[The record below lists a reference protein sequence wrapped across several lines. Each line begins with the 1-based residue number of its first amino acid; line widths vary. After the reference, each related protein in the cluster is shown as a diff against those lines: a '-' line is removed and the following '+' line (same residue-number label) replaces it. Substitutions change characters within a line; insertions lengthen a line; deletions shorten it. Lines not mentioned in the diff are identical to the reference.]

1 MEIYII
7 ILIALLLL
15 NVAVVFFL
23 WRRQSVT
30 SQPAENTVA
39 RPLYDELKSE
49 LQQKNEELLK
59 TASELAQMRERNRI
73 LSEEVDKLQEAF
85 RSEFKHI
92 ANELLEEKS
101 KKFTELN
108 EKNITNI
115 LQPLKERI
123 RDFEKKVEDT
133 YNQETREKAS
143 LRKELEQMMKLNQQ
157 VSEDATRL
165 TNALKGDSKVQG
177 DWGEVQLELLLEKAG
192 LLRDIH
198 YRKQENFKTEDGRNV
213 RPDYVINLPEEKH
226 FVIDSKVSLT
236 AYEHYYNSD
245 DESQRPKYL
254 QEHLASLSRHI
265 IDLGAKNYQQLY
277 GINAPDYVLLFV
289 PLEPALTLALRED
302 STLFEKA
309 LARNIVLVSPST
321 LLATLRTTS
330 FIWKQENQ
338 KRNVMEIAREGGALY
353 DKFVGFM
360 EDLIAVGKRL
370 DDTKKGYSDAMNKLF
385 ESSKKGDTIIGRIE
399 RLKGLGANATKQ
411 LPQNLLDRADND

>member
-1 MEIYII
+1 MELYII

-15 NVAVVFFL
+15 NAALVFFL
-23 WRRQSVT
+23 WRRQPAS
-30 SQPAENTVA
+30 SAPAENTVA
-39 RPLYDELKSE
+39 RPLYDELKNE

-59 TASELAQMRERNRI
+59 AASELSRAQERNLI
-73 LSEEVDKLQEAF
+73 LSEEVDKLQEVF

-108 EKNITNI
+108 EKNIGNI

-133 YNQETREKAS
+133 YSQETREKAS

-165 TNALKGDSKVQG
+165 TKALKGDSKVQG

-192 LLRDIH
+192 LLRDVH

-213 RPDYVINLPEEKH
+213 RPDYVINLPEDKH

-236 AYEHYYNSD
+236 AYENYYNTE
-245 DESQRPKYL
+245 DEIQRQKYL

-265 IDLGAKNYQQLY
+265 VDLGTKNYQQLY
-277 GINAPDYVLLFV
+277 GINAPDYVFLFV
-289 PLEPALTLALRED
+289 PLEPALTLALNED
-302 STLFEKA
+302 RTLFEKA
-309 LARNIVLVSPST
+309 LVRNVVLTSPSL
-321 LLATLRTTS
+321 LLAMLRQAS
-330 FIWKQENQ
+330 SIWKQENQ
-338 KRNVMEIAREGGALY
+338 KRYAQEIAREGGALY

-370 DDTKKGYSDAMNKLF
+370 EDADKEYKGAMNKLVD
-385 ESSKKGDTIIGRIE
+385 SPKKGDTIIGRIE
-399 RLKGLGANATKQ
+399 KLKTLGASATKQ
-411 LPQNLLDRADND
+411 LPQSLLDRADND

>member
-1 MEIYII
+1 MEIYVIV
-7 ILIALLLL
+7 LVVLVLL

-23 WRRQSVT
+23 WRRQGNPSAL
-30 SQPAENTVA
+30 AENTVA
-39 RPLYDELKSE
+39 RRLYDELKSE
-49 LQQKNEELLK
+49 LQQKNDELLRV
-59 TASELAQMRERNRI
+59 TSELAQVQERNRI
-73 LSEEVDKLQEAF
+73 LNEEIDKLQEVF

-108 EKNITNI
+108 EKNIGNI

-165 TNALKGDSKVQG
+165 TNALKGDSKIQG

-192 LLRDIH
+192 LLRDVH

-213 RPDYVINLPEEKH
+213 RPDYVINLPDDKH

-236 AYEHYYNSD
+236 AYEHYYNTD
-245 DESQRPKYL
+245 DDIQRQKYL
-254 QEHLASLSRHI
+254 QEHIASLSRHI
-265 IDLGAKNYQQLY
+265 ADLGSKNYQQLY
-277 GINAPDYVLLFV
+277 GVNAPDYVVLFV
-289 PLEPALTLALRED
+289 PLEAALNIALRED
-302 STLFEKA
+302 TGLIEKA
-309 LARNIVLVSPST
+309 LMKNIILVSSTT
-321 LLATLRTTS
+321 LLATLRTVS

-353 DKFVGFM
+353 DKFTGFM

-370 DDTKKGYSDAMNKLF
+370 EDTGKEYKGAMNKLF
-385 ESSKKGDTIIGRIE
+385 DSPKKGDTIIGRIQ
-399 RLKGLGANATKQ
+399 RLKELGAGASKQ
-411 LPQNLLDRADND
+411 LPQNLLDRISDG

>member
-1 MEIYII
+1 MDFYVIV
-7 ILIALLLL
+7 LVLLVLL
-15 NVAVVFFL
+15 NAVMIFL
-23 WRRQSVT
+23 LRRRQSAGQV
-30 SQPAENTVA
+30 SAENTIA
-39 RPLYDELKSE
+39 RPLYDELKND

-59 TASELAQMRERNRI
+59 TASELAQMRERNRV
-73 LSEEVDKLQEAF
+73 LTEEVDKLQEVF
-85 RSEFKHI
+85 RSEFKHV
-92 ANELLEEKS
+92 AAELLEEKS

-108 EKNITNI
+108 EKNIGNI

-133 YNQETREKAS
+133 YNQETREKTS
-143 LRKELEQMMKLNQQ
+143 LRKELEQMMKLNRQ

-213 RPDYVINLPEEKH
+213 RPDYVINLPDDKH

-236 AYEHYYNSD
+236 AYEQYYNTD
-245 DESQRPKYL
+245 DESQQQKYL
-254 QEHLASLSRHI
+254 QEHIASLGRHI
-265 IDLGAKNYQQLY
+265 ADLGSKNYQQLY

-289 PLEPALTLALRED
+289 PLEPALNIALRED
-302 STLFEKA
+302 SGLMEKA
-309 LARNIVLVSPST
+309 LVRNIIIVSSTT
-321 LLATLRTTS
+321 LLATLRTVS

-360 EDLIAVGKRL
+360 DDLIAVGRRL
-370 DDTKKGYSDAMNKLF
+370 DDADKEYKGAMNKLF
-385 ESSKKGDTIIGRIE
+385 DSPKKGDTIIGRIE
-399 RLKGLGANATKQ
+399 RLRQLGANAGKQ
-411 LPQNLLDRADND
+411 LSQNLLDRINE

>member
-1 MEIYII
+1 MNMETYI
-7 ILIALLLL
+7 ILIALVLL
-15 NVAVVFFL
+15 NVAVIFFL
-23 WRRQSVT
+23 WRKQS
-30 SQPAENTVA
+30 SSPATVENTVA
-39 RPLYDELKSE
+39 RPLYDELKME
-49 LQQKNEELLK
+49 LQQKSEELLK
-59 TASELAQMRERNRI
+59 AASELARARERNRI
-73 LSEEVDKLQEAF
+73 LNEEIDKLQEVF

-108 EKNITNI
+108 EKNIGNI

-143 LRKELEQMMKLNQQ
+143 LRKELEQMMKLNQR

-213 RPDYVINLPEEKH
+213 RPDYVINLPEDKH

-236 AYEHYYNSD
+236 AYEHYYNTD
-245 DESQRPKYL
+245 DETQRQKYL
-254 QEHLASLSRHI
+254 QEHIASLSRHI
-265 IDLGAKNYQQLY
+265 AELGSKNYQQLY

-289 PLEPALTLALRED
+289 PLEAALTIALRED
-302 STLFEKA
+302 TTLIEKA
-309 LARNIVLVSPST
+309 LAKNIVIVSSST
-321 LLATLRTTS
+321 LLATLRTIS

-338 KRNVMEIAREGGALY
+338 RRNVMEIAREGGALY

-370 DDTKKGYSDAMNKLF
+370 EDTSKEYKGAMNKLF
-385 ESSKKGDTIIGRIE
+385 DSPKKGDTIIGRIQ
-399 RLKGLGANATKQ
+399 RLKELGANAGKQ
-411 LPQNLLDRADND
+411 LPQNLLDRIEN